1 MCCIKTIYISITS
14 CLTTCFPLWFKFFF
28 LQFVICFSEFFFYR
42 YPEDLIIKS
51 TKSISVCRG
60 SYYGRPGKVS
70 VPFKA
75 RNVIHDLVVLPVWII
90 RFILFIIVFSFAVI
104 IKKDVVIVSAKS
116 IWAIIFFCVWI
127 TPLLLSCCLF
137 QICSRRSRLLAKNS
151 YLL

>member
-1 MCCIKTIYISITS
+1 MCFIKAIYISIT
-14 CLTTCFPLWFKFFF
+14 CFVTTCFPLWFYFFF
-28 LQFVICFSEFFFYR
+28 QFVICFSEFFYR

-75 RNVIHDLVVLPVWII
+75 RNVIHDLVSLPVWII

-104 IKKDVVIVSAKS
+104 IKKDVVIVCAKS
-116 IWAIIFFCVWI
+116 ILAIIFFCVWM
-127 TPLLLSCCLF
+127 TPLQLSCCLF
-137 QICSRRSRLLAKNS
+137 QICSRRSKLLAKI
-151 YLL
+151 

>member
-1 MCCIKTIYISITS
+1 MCFIKTIYISITC
-14 CLTTCFPLWFKFFF
+14 CLTTCFPLWFYFFF
-28 LQFVICFSEFFFYR
+28 FNSLYASASFFYR

-75 RNVIHDLVVLPVWII
+75 RNVIHGLVSLPVWII

-104 IKKDVVIVSAKS
+104 IKKDYSFSRCQKNLS
-116 IWAIIFFCVWI
+116 HH
-127 TPLLLSCCLF
+127 LLLRLDDTFTVILLLF
-137 QICSRRSRLLAKNS
+137 SNMQ
-151 YLL
+151 

>member
-1 MCCIKTIYISITS
+1 MCFIKTIYISITC
-14 CLTTCFPLWFKFFF
+14 CLTTCFPLWFYFFF
-28 LQFVICFSEFFFYR
+28 SIRYMLQRVFFYR

-75 RNVIHDLVVLPVWII
+75 RNVIHGLVSLPVWII

-104 IKKDVVIVSAKS
+104 IKKDVVIVGAKS
-116 IWAIIFFCVWI
+116 ISSSFASGWHLYC
-127 TPLLLSCCLF
+127 
-137 QICSRRSRLLAKNS
+137 
-151 YLL
+151 YLVAYFKYAVGVPNY

>member
-1 MCCIKTIYISITS
+1 MCFIKTIYISITC
-14 CLTTCFPLWFKFFF
+14 CLTTCFPLWFYFFF
-28 LQFVICFSEFFFYR
+28 SIRYMLQRVFFYR

-75 RNVIHDLVVLPVWII
+75 RNVIHGLVSLPVWII

-104 IKKDVVIVSAKS
+104 IKKDVVIVGAKS
-116 IWAIIFFCVWI
+116 ISSSFASGLHLYC
-127 TPLLLSCCLF
+127 
-137 QICSRRSRLLAKNS
+137 
-151 YLL
+151 YLVAYFKYAVGVPNY